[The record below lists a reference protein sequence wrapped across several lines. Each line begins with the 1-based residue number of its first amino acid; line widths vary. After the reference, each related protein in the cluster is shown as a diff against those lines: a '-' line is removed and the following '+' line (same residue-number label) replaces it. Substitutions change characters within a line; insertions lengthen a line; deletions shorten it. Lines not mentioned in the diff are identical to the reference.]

1 MNSQAYLYIAG
12 HTGLVGSAIN
22 RKLEIMEYKKIIC
35 KTGLELDLRN
45 KAIVEDFLH
54 QKNQIMYFLQL

>member
-1 MNSQAYLYIAG
+1 MNSQAYLYVAG

-22 RKLEIMEYKKIIC
+22 RKLETMEYKKIIY
-35 KTGLELDLRN
+35 KTGSELDLRN
-45 KAIVEDFLH
+45 KAVVEDFLH

>member
-22 RKLEIMEYKKIIC
+22 RKLEIMEYKEIIC
-35 KTGLELDLRN
+35 KTGSELDLKN

>member
-1 MNSQAYLYIAG
+1 MNSQTYLYIAG

-35 KTGLELDLRN
+35 KTGSELDLRN

-54 QKNQIMYFLQL
+54 QKN

>member
-1 MNSQAYLYIAG
+1 MNSQVYLYIAC

-22 RKLEIMEYKKIIC
+22 RKLETMEYKKIIC
-35 KTGLELDLRN
+35 KTGSELDLRN